1 MEVDFKEL
9 HFAARAMMKKVH
21 SRGVQEKVMSKPPR
35 KRARIMEV
43 QIMFEPNRLQQH
55 SLHKAY
61 TYLVPILKRRLMM
74 DMTAIE
80 ATAQAPEA
88 ARERTM
94 P

>member
-1 MEVDFKEL
+1 
-9 HFAARAMMKKVH
+9 
-21 SRGVQEKVMSKPPR
+21 MSKPSR
-35 KRARIMEV
+35 KRARAVEV